1 MREGGCREDE
11 GTRGKYGGGTVVA
24 WREHLINL
32 SAGFRGVTFTMFTME
47 LMTRALRFKKR
58 KM

>member
-1 MREGGCREDE
+1 MKAREGNME
-11 GTRGKYGGGTVVA
+11 GGPWWPGGK
-24 WREHLINL
+24 HLINL